1 MNHVRV
7 LKTFDLYES
16 RKHNTIDMI
25 DLWIILMFS
34 SKTDNTHTHT
44 HTHII
49 SRKKNYHLQKTLKYR
64 GAKINYSSQR
74 WTNIPHQAL

>member
-16 RKHNTIDMI
+16 RKHNTRDMI

-34 SKTDNTHTHT
+34 SKTDNTHTHIKSLEKK
-44 HTHII
+44 II
-49 SRKKNYHLQKTLKYR
+49 IFRKLLN
-64 GAKINYSSQR
+64 IEVQR
-74 WTNIPHQAL
+74 LTTAVKDGPISLTGPL

>member
-34 SKTDNTHTHT
+34 SKTDISLEKK
-44 HTHII
+44 II
-49 SRKKNYHLQKTLKYR
+49 IFRKLLN
-64 GAKINYSSQR
+64 IEVQR
-74 WTNIPHQAL
+74 LTTAVKDGPISLTGPL

>member
-25 DLWIILMFS
+25 DLWITLMFS
-34 SKTDNTHTHT
+34 SKTDIKSLEKK
-44 HTHII
+44 II
-49 SRKKNYHLQKTLKYR
+49 IFRKLLN
-64 GAKINYSSQR
+64 IEVQR
-74 WTNIPHQAL
+74 LTTAVKDGPISLTGPL

>member
-44 HTHII
+44 HI
-49 SRKKNYHLQKTLKYR
+49 
-64 GAKINYSSQR
+64 
-74 WTNIPHQAL
+74 

>member
-1 MNHVRV
+1 MNQVRV

-44 HTHII
+44 Y
-49 SRKKNYHLQKTLKYR
+49 NL
-64 GAKINYSSQR
+64 
-74 WTNIPHQAL
+74 